1 MKSRSLIKKTTVV
14 SPPGAAIRVEECE
27 LTDEGKR
34 LLTVPEGSMD
44 KFATNKYGN
53 PKKEK
58 LVKKILK
65 LQNELYLI
73 EKKERDEEKS
83 KIELLPN
90 SIKIDKKI
98 FIGMDVEHN
107 KNYPPMIFVSQKF
120 LDDYLIPRI
129 GTSKFPKYEIKFP
142 FVTDIICPS
151 CEKGNIV
158 AIKIKPRFSG
168 GMNWLGTQHHVGDD
182 YECKCNRCDASFFG
196 DITWMHID

>member
-1 MKSRSLIKKTTVV
+1 MGSLIKKTTVV
-14 SPPGAAIRVEECE
+14 SPPGAAIKIESVE

-44 KFATNKYGN
+44 KFAIGKYSN

-98 FIGMDVEHN
+98 FCGMDVEHN
-107 KNYPPMIFVSQKF
+107 KNHPPMIFVSQKF

-129 GTSKFPKYEIKFP
+129 GTSRFPNYKIKFP

-158 AIKIKPRFSG
+158 AEEIEPKFSG
-168 GMNWLGTQHHVGDD
+168 GMDRLSTQHHVGDN
-182 YECKCNRCDASFFG
+182 YICRCNKCNASFYG